1 MLTFKEFS
9 KVQSA
14 SDSEGSSS
22 VTKISRKAV
31 PMQLGSDDATRRLVV
46 NSAKRVIKQH
56 HTELE
61 KLAYK

>member
-1 MLTFKEFS
+1 MLTFKELS
-9 KVQSA
+9 NLQNAGDHNALSP
-14 SDSEGSSS
+14 

-31 PMQLGSDDATRRLVV
+31 PMQLGNDEATRRLVV

-56 HTELE
+56 QTELE